1 MMWFVSL
8 LVLAKSLTRK
18 SNIGRWL
25 TIMFGLATYLLL
37 RLIRYKVYCHLTFV
51 EVFNAPNSNTF

>member
-18 SNIGRWL
+18 SNSGNRWL

-37 RLIRYKVYCHLTFV
+37 RKYSVKAVLC
-51 EVFNAPNSNTF
+51 A